1 MKRRVEEDPEVRNL
15 KEKVEAKTAR
25 LRKEVKALELAPK
38 YVKRFLNIYLR
49 INKLVGQK
57 TIMGCSHERFLKD
70 LMFGARSP
78 KEWDDKSLGWI
89 DMHLREVE
97 RTLMRFDRYPD
108 MIGRIRTLEEE
119 LKACQNR
126 CRELERGSG
135 LEFIDPIMYTRIE
148 DLDFST
154 RVRNVLWAADV
165 ETLGELAAIE
175 PTQWLKFRNFGRK
188 CLNEIRDTLEAFNL
202 QPGMKV
208 YKKDVE

>member
-1 MKRRVEEDPEVRNL
+1 MVEEHPEVKKL
-15 KEKVEAKTAR
+15 KERVEAKTAR

-38 YVKRFLNIYLR
+38 YVRRFLNIYLR
-49 INKLVGQK
+49 INKLVGQE

-135 LEFIDPIMYTRIE
+135 WSSSTPSCTRGLRIWT
-148 DLDFST
+148 SAPVCGMSCGQPMW
-154 RVRNVLWAADV
+154 RRWAN
-165 ETLGELAAIE
+165 
-175 PTQWLKFRNFGRK
+175 WLP
-188 CLNEIRDTLEAFNL
+188 LI
-202 QPGMKV
+202 
-208 YKKDVE
+208 